1 MFSPIY
7 IINISHGVINHI
19 GPVMM
24 GTIENKMEISKEEL
38 ISELRGVKGD
48 LEGIRRQ
55 LDAGGLSEAREI
67 SLRNDRAS
75 LLNKEERLER
85 QIKEF
90 TSTGN
95 NISFSLSSLLISR
108 VNIVSCFLDS
118 CKTK

>member
-1 MFSPIY
+1 
-7 IINISHGVINHI
+7 
-19 GPVMM
+19 MM

-55 LDAGGLSEAREI
+55 LDAGGLSEAREV
-67 SLRNDRAS
+67 SLSQRQVA

-95 NISFSLSSLLISR
+95 NISFSLSLSI
-108 VNIVSCFLDS
+108 IYYLDM
-118 CKTK
+118 